1 MDLVIGECSIW
12 CNDIIL
18 YIYKRKLN
26 RWTISLPT
34 YILQRPST
42 EEKESYHFQTL
53 HISYFPKVA
62 ADDVEKSTKKI
73 WGGSSSD
80 TDTIFMSLIEH
91 AIFQLTFVTL
101 FLHHNFNNNI
111 RIPTPDECVSCCQ
124 YYKRPGVLNNFI
136 CAGNNK
142 LLLEALHVVMNHNT
156 HRLLD
161 AMNPC
166 LRK

>member
-73 WGGSSSD
+73 WRGSSSD

-111 RIPTPDECVSCCQ
+111 RIPTPDKCVPLTLPILQEARSSKQFYLCWKQQTFVGGSSCC
-124 YYKRPGVLNNFI
+124 Y
-136 CAGNNK
+136 
-142 LLLEALHVVMNHNT
+142 ES
-156 HRLLD
+156 
-161 AMNPC
+161 
-166 LRK
+166 

>member
-1 MDLVIGECSIW
+1 MDLVIGECSFW

-73 WGGSSSD
+73 WRGSSCD
-80 TDTIFMSLIEH
+80 TDTIFMSLIEN

-111 RIPTPDECVSCCQ
+111 RIPTPDKCVPLTLPILQEARSSKQFYLCWKQQTFVGGSSCC
-124 YYKRPGVLNNFI
+124 Y
-136 CAGNNK
+136 
-142 LLLEALHVVMNHNT
+142 ES
-156 HRLLD
+156 
-161 AMNPC
+161 
-166 LRK
+166 